1 MAVRSFFA
9 LWRSLVFYVPE
20 GYFHDPSPAPF
31 DRYRETPAKT
41 RDAVGGERQMLAG
54 PSSDLFEEKFA
65 RIFYGEALHE
75 PWRLEAK
82 ERLKRE
88 KAKIGGVL
96 LPPSPAKK
104 HSTPGD
110 YYGCFE
116 KVTHFKP
123 AALKE
128 RRRETRTPE
137 LPNVK
142 IKPNPRGGPGYA
154 DICLSPFP
162 SHTHDP
168 YDPPKKH
175 AAPAARFLN
184 ASTSLD
190 YFPPNPYLDKDL
202 APTYKRPID
211 RVPRMM
217 GPAALYVPF
226 PKKPGGNHSGCFDK
240 FPLYSDDPYDEREKM
255 EKKPIGVFVSGGPP
269 RRTKYT
275 TSVIDQVTRVSCN
288 ATNYTDYKPQVYPLN
303 EQRM

>member
-1 MAVRSFFA
+1 MERMGKQFGKTD
-9 LWRSLVFYVPE
+9 LDRI

-31 DRYRETPAKT
+31 DRYRGTPVKS
-41 RDAVGGERQMLAG
+41 RDAVERERQMLAG
-54 PSSDLFEEKFA
+54 PSGDLFEEKFA

-75 PWRLEAK
+75 PWRFEAK
-82 ERLKRE
+82 ERLERE

-116 KVTHFKP
+116 KVTYFEP

-128 RRRETRTPE
+128 RRRGTRTPE

-162 SHTHDP
+162 SHNHDP
-168 YDPPKKH
+168 YDPPRKH

-190 YFPPNPYLDKDL
+190 YFPPNPYVDKDL

-211 RVPRMM
+211 RAPRMI
-217 GPAALYVPF
+217 GPAAFYVPF

-240 FPLYSDDPYDEREKM
+240 FPLYSGDPYDERTRKKM

-269 RRTKYT
+269 RRAKYT

-288 ATNYTDYKPQVYPLN
+288 ATNYIDYKPQVYPLN